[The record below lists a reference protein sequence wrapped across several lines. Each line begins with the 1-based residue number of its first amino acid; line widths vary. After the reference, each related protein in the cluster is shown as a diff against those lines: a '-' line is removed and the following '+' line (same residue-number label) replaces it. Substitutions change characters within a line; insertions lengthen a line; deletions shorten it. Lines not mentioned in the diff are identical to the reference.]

1 MTKLDLFSKEET
13 TKILVE
19 LGVPANLRGFKFL
32 QHCVVNVV
40 KEPND
45 LRKVTKKLY
54 PEVGS
59 MYSVAGSVVERSMRH
74 ATDIGFNKTGFRALN
89 KIFGLEQQELDYKP
103 TNCELIAIISEALRF
118 KAEREGL
125 ISFA

>member
-19 LGVPANLRGFKFL
+19 LGVPANLQGFRYL
-32 QHCVVNVV
+32 QHCVMRVV
-40 KEPND
+40 REPQ
-45 LRKVTKKLY
+45 RIKRVTKNLY

-59 MYSVAGSVVERSMRH
+59 MYQVNGSVVERSMRH
-74 ATDIGFNKTGFRALN
+74 ATDIAYNKTGFRTLH
-89 KIFGLEQQELDYKP
+89 KIFGLDTGELDYKP

-118 KAEREGL
+118 RAERQGL
-125 ISFA
+125 LAI